1 MVARGILT
9 AVLVV
14 SSWWR
19 ATQSVEHACE
29 RAGRTTVDGV
39 TVRIPWTRVQRVYD
53 DGVEV
58 RYCVLRG
65 DDSAPEYARGAEIVQ
80 FALVGLGSR
89 PAWGRYAFDV
99 TTTLGRTLRQGPLS
113 VRTQPGQL
121 VMCRLEVCQFFTEP
135 GEGVSKVSVE
145 TFRAPQ

>member
-1 MVARGILT
+1 MVARSILT
-9 AVLVV
+9 AMLMV

-19 ATQSVEHACE
+19 GTQSVEHACE

-39 TVRIPWTRVQRVYD
+39 TVRTPWTPLRRVYD
-53 DGVEV
+53 DVEV

-65 DDSAPEYARGAEIVQ
+65 DDAAPEYARGAEIVQ
-80 FALVGLGSR
+80 FALVGLGRR
-89 PAWGRYAFDV
+89 PVWRWYAFDV
-99 TTTLGRTLRQGPLS
+99 QTSRGRTLRQGPLS

-135 GEGVSKVSVE
+135 GEVVSKVSVE